1 MCVCVCVCVCLC
13 FHSKCT
19 TEYRTRGHF
28 KMFLF
33 FFQDLQP
40 NLFGTSKQSDRLSV
54 SVQRLVRLY
63 VILEERERNKKQ
75 ETRNKKQGRNNIG
88 TKKLSNPLLWVWLIR

>member
-1 MCVCVCVCVCLC
+1 MYDRI
-13 FHSKCT
+13 SD
-19 TEYRTRGHF
+19 ERTF
-28 KMFLF
+28 QNVPFF

-54 SVQRLVRLY
+54 SVHRLVRLY

-75 ETRNKKQGRNNIG
+75 ETRNKKQETR
-88 TKKLSNPLLWVWLIR
+88 KK